1 MFSVLSIDIDYV
13 FSPGIESYDDYVTGS
28 RIPLLEELKYLQRLG
43 YEPRISEEKTLQ
55 ISKAMA
61 NVNCEVPCH
70 VITHHHEILRFL
82 PNKPFEIFNFD
93 HHHDIFYSGWH
104 DKNVLD
110 EGNWVFSL
118 NENENFKKYTWIRN
132 QESEDAPK
140 TDLNFV
146 FEEVIIGEADIV
158 LPEFNLIV
166 LCSSPHW
173 TFDLGNI
180 IIERLLTDWNDAK
193 KI

>member
-1 MFSVLSIDIDYV
+1 MFSVLSIDVDYV

-28 RIPLLEELKYLQRLG
+28 RVPLLEELKYLQRLG
-43 YEPRISEEKTLQ
+43 YEPRISNEKILQ
-55 ISKAMA
+55 LSKAMA
-61 NVNCEVPCH
+61 KVSRDVPCH
-70 VITHHHEILRFL
+70 VITHHHEILKYL
-82 PNKPFEIFNFD
+82 PNQPFQIFNFD
-93 HHHDIFYSGWH
+93 HHHDIFYDGWH

-110 EGNWVFSL
+110 EGNWVYNL

-132 QESEDAPK
+132 EESEEAPK
-140 TDLNFV
+140 TGLNFV
-146 FEEVIIGEADIV
+146 FEEVIMGENDV
-158 LPEFNLIV
+158 VMPEFSLIT

-180 IIERLLTDWNDAK
+180 IIERLLTDWNDAE